1 MTTLGLLKIKVFWN
15 KFDSVIISVHGVN
28 SKTFPLDSN
37 FIVYVV
43 MWSKFSNSAFLLE
56 KLLKPQS
63 YKYLTREKSFFRR
76 VLLVQ
81 GKNGM
86 EGGGF
91 LPPYP
96 K

>member
-1 MTTLGLLKIKVFWN
+1 
-15 KFDSVIISVHGVN
+15 
-28 SKTFPLDSN
+28 
-37 FIVYVV
+37 

-96 K
+96 E